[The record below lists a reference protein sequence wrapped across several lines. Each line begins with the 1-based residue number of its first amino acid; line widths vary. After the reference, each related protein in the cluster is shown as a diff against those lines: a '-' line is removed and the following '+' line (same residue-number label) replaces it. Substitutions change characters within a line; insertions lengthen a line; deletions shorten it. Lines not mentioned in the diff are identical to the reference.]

1 MHTVRD
7 LPASLLL
14 TSNRVFQ
21 AVSFTAAVGSFVA
34 VTDSV
39 ETTPADSIAASS
51 SAVCIED
58 FDADADFPPLPAL
71 AGADFRGEPG
81 IVLHLEQHR
90 GVVDLGGCLYEVDR
104 PLAVDFAGLER
115 IMFVIE
121 LHGTPENT
129 ELFVTD
135 DFGGLE
141 VHTADGPLLTVP
153 MGADASMGFEVTTPG
168 QSAPTV
174 PVVVAKPIEEDPP
187 PT

>member
-21 AVSFTAAVGSFVA
+21 AISFTAAVGSFVA
-34 VTDSV
+34 VTNQA
-39 ETTPADSIAASS
+39 ETTPEAPIAATST
-51 SAVCIED
+51 AVCIED
-58 FDADADFPPLPAL
+58 FDPAADFPPLPAL
-71 AGADFRGEPG
+71 DGADFSDEPG

-90 GVVDLGGCLYEVDR
+90 GVVDLDGCLYEVDR
-104 PLAVDFAGLER
+104 PLAVAFADLEQV
-115 IMFVIE
+115 MFVIE
-121 LHGTPENT
+121 LHGTGESA

-135 DFGGLE
+135 EAGGVELYS
-141 VHTADGPLLTVP
+141 VDGPLFTVP
-153 MGADASMGFEVTTPG
+153 MGADTSMSFEVATPG